1 MILIEYI
8 FPTQAPPPKK
18 KTRKEKKENKKKY
31 LKANPRCRH
40 IDSTENEREKQVK
53 L

>member
-18 KTRKEKKENKKKY
+18 KQEKKRKKTKKKY

-40 IDSTENEREKQVK
+40 IDSTENEREKEVK